1 MAAVAVA
8 AAVDVPAE
16 PADAVGRVVVAVVEV
31 AVAAEAD
38 RRISCRSGSWQQQP

>member
-8 AAVDVPAE
+8 AAVDVPA
-16 PADAVGRVVVAVVEV
+16 DAVGRVVVATEV

>member
-16 PADAVGRVVVAVVEV
+16 PADAVGRVVVAATEV

>member
-8 AAVDVPAE
+8 AAVDVPA
-16 PADAVGRVVVAVVEV
+16 DAVGRVVVAVAEV

>member
-16 PADAVGRVVVAVVEV
+16 PADAVGRVVVATEV